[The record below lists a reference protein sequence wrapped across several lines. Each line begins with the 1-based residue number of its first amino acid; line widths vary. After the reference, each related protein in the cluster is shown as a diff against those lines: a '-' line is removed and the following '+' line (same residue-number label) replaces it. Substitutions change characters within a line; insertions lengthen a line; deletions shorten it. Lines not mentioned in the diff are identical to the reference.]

1 MNKDEE
7 NTKHKEEMKES
18 SIPSAP
24 LHSYPHQKIFK
35 KCKSATFHLDG
46 AIYTIEYRT
55 CLGFV
60 CLHILLVRRTPYI
73 TSFIREEIVKAMILT
88 FQTKTV
94 FMLKQ
99 YPAEVDKAGNACLQ
113 QVYKSPAIV
122 EYDEKEIE
130 RLYKLKGELG
140 TLEINLL
147 DIGFTFVRVKRKFSR
162 VEARGS
168 GWIGMTS
175 LESWKKTVKFL
186 KKNDSLY
193 LFSHENHT
201 ECILQNHG
209 NLA

>member
-46 AIYTIEYRT
+46 AIYTI
-55 CLGFV
+55 
-60 CLHILLVRRTPYI
+60 
-73 TSFIREEIVKAMILT
+73 
-88 FQTKTV
+88 
-94 FMLKQ
+94 
-99 YPAEVDKAGNACLQ
+99 
-113 QVYKSPAIV
+113 
-122 EYDEKEIE
+122 
-130 RLYKLKGELG
+130 
-140 TLEINLL
+140 
-147 DIGFTFVRVKRKFSR
+147 VRVKRKFSR